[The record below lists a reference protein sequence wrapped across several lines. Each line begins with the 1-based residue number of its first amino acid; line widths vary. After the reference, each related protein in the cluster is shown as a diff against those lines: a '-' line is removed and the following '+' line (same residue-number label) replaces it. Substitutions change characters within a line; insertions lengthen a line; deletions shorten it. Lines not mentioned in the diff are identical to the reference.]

1 MQPIPEP
8 IILITNPTYA
18 QNEKAKNDIERLI
31 GSFDDL
37 LFPKTYFYE
46 SDFTITKPRKKNT
59 HLIPK
64 KKKRK

>member
-1 MQPIPEP
+1 MQPIDERKEYN
-8 IILITNPTYA
+8 LTSS
-18 QNEKAKNDIERLI
+18 QNEKVKNDIEKLI

-37 LFPKTYFYE
+37 PFPKTYFYE